1 MQKIKSASIEMV
13 SSIVTKSDGD
23 PWPCAWGDDGFLY
36 TANGDGKG
44 FDLGS
49 EWTDIVVN
57 RISGDAM
64 NLAGE
69 RLTGAEGVGGVFAD
83 PQRYNR
89 KPTGMACAH
98 GNLYLC
104 VQNLNKVPGK
114 GIFDDAPCCT
124 ICLSR
129 DKGKTWEFDRNKPMF
144 SNWEFT
150 TIFFADFGRNNEYS
164 PGGYLYAYGMDYN
177 WRSSFSGSVTN
188 PDSLFLARVLPESAL
203 RREEWEFYGG
213 MRDGLPVFTKRF
225 EERRPVLCDSR
236 LVEVK
241 PPEDLSQETVK
252 MNVISQ
258 GSVVYNAPLKK
269 LIYSSW
275 TENTFEFYE
284 AEHPWGP
291 FIPFLSQSF
300 GHYPWNENCYGGYAT
315 VIPSK
320 FISEDGKTMYIVS
333 ATFAGGVKRYG
344 FHLRK
349 LRVEI

>member
-1 MQKIKSASIEMV
+1 MALLFQWLASQI
-13 SSIVTKSDGD
+13 
-23 PWPCAWGDDGFLY
+23 L
-36 TANGDGKG
+36 TA
-44 FDLGS
+44 
-49 EWTDIVVN
+49 
-57 RISGDAM
+57 
-64 NLAGE
+64 
-69 RLTGAEGVGGVFAD
+69 
-83 PQRYNR
+83 
-89 KPTGMACAH
+89 
-98 GNLYLC
+98 
-104 VQNLNKVPGK
+104 
-114 GIFDDAPCCT
+114 
-124 ICLSR
+124 
-129 DKGKTWEFDRNKPMF
+129 
-144 SNWEFT
+144 
-150 TIFFADFGRNNEYS
+150 FF
-164 PGGYLYAYGMDYN
+164 
-177 WRSSFSGSVTN
+177 WR
-188 PDSLFLARVLPESAL
+188 AVLPESAL